1 MKSQKEAQTERE
13 KRDIFEQ
20 ESPKNHNSNE
30 KIPKLSLV
38 KEPRFG
44 MAPGAG
50 AAAEQISRI
59 QRKISEEVGHSADMK
74 EKLPNSG
81 RTVSSKKI
89 DWFRQSFS
97 HN

>member
-1 MKSQKEAQTERE
+1 MNSQKEAQTERE

-44 MAPGAG
+44 MAPGLG
-50 AAAEQISRI
+50 PAA
-59 QRKISEEVGHSADMK
+59 
-74 EKLPNSG
+74 
-81 RTVSSKKI
+81 
-89 DWFRQSFS
+89 
-97 HN
+97 